1 MRLCVIEIFVHI
13 LYVTAEI
20 WFRCVIKC
28 SIIHLWLHIAETE
41 YKWKN
46 DRILEVSV
54 GVYVFLDVEIMNERM
69 KLKTNK
75 KNMHEKLKE
84 ILGNNATAKEKQL

>member
-1 MRLCVIEIFVHI
+1 MRLCVIEIVVHI
-13 LYVTAEI
+13 LYATAEI
-20 WFRCVIKC
+20 WLRCVIKC
-28 SIIHLWLHIAETE
+28 SIINLWLHIAETE

-54 GVYVFLDVEIMNERM
+54 GVYVILDVEIMNERM

-75 KNMHEKLKE
+75 KNSMKSLRKY
-84 ILGNNATAKEKQL
+84 

>member
-1 MRLCVIEIFVHI
+1 MRLSVIEIVVHI
-13 LYVTAEI
+13 LYATAEI
-20 WFRCVIKC
+20 WLRCVIKC
-28 SIIHLWLHIAETE
+28 SIINLWLHIAETE

-75 KNMHEKLKE
+75 KNSMKSLRKY
-84 ILGNNATAKEKQL
+84 